1 METINDIILNEFR
14 VCGYNKVADID
25 GRSFMSATFGTDY
38 WLVSSNIDDVAD
50 IDKQLQLYNNV
61 IEQKNGRKFVEKNL
75 SLLLLVN
82 MDEKN
87 NIDTDFVQ
95 IENDK
100 FYFKKYVLKYNQESV
115 NGLIE
120 MMKQNH
126 VQNIS
131 PLLLNDS
138 NFEQLRETANT
149 LSAISLLYSIAHKL
163 TFIPIP
169 SSSKPREDME
179 LNLNSSELQD
189 LLDWVN
195 DAPSSENEIDT
206 YLNKL
211 FAENE
216 EV

>member
-1 METINDIILNEFR
+1 METINDIILKEFD
-14 VCGYNKVADID
+14 VCNYKKVADID
-25 GRSFMSATFGTDY
+25 GRPFMSATVGIDY
-38 WLVSSNIDDVAD
+38 WLVSSKVDDVVNQT
-50 IDKQLQLYNNV
+50 QLFKKV
-61 IEQKNGRKFVEKNL
+61 MEQTSECKFVEKNL

-82 MDEKN
+82 IDGHN
-87 NIDTDFVQ
+87 NIDTEVVQ

-120 MMKQNH
+120 MMTQNH

-131 PLLLNDS
+131 PLLLVDS
-138 NFEQLRETANT
+138 NFEQFRETANT

-169 SSSKPREDME
+169 SSSKPREDTE
-179 LNLNSSELQD
+179 LNLDSSELQD
-189 LLDWVN
+189 LLEWVKN
-195 DAPSSENEIDT
+195 APSNETDIDT
-206 YLNKL
+206 YLNNL
-211 FAENE
+211 IAENE

>member
-1 METINDIILNEFR
+1 
-14 VCGYNKVADID
+14 
-25 GRSFMSATFGTDY
+25 
-38 WLVSSNIDDVAD
+38 
-50 IDKQLQLYNNV
+50 
-61 IEQKNGRKFVEKNL
+61 
-75 SLLLLVN
+75 
-82 MDEKN
+82 
-87 NIDTDFVQ
+87 
-95 IENDK
+95 
-100 FYFKKYVLKYNQESV
+100 
-115 NGLIE
+115 